1 MRAILHHFKAVLCL
15 AVIMFFAQCKND
27 SPIVAPIVTTTT
39 TNLVKDN
46 SGDVIIQ
53 WQNLFLEVERY
64 AAVYRPCPAARMLGY
79 VGLAAYESTVP
90 GMPEYQSL
98 AARYG
103 GLTIPAIDNTKV
115 YDYPTILNA
124 VYGSLYKKFFAN
136 VQATDILK
144 ITSLQSSLD
153 VQYSSKL
160 ASDVF
165 KRSRDYGTAVASAV
179 WDYSVTDTYGH
190 DSYLTPRPTSYTPP
204 AGAGK
209 WIPTPPGNQAAMFP
223 YWGKVRVFAIQ
234 DADKLA
240 KPPIPYSEDKN
251 SQYYAQGLEVY
262 SLTRPQS
269 YEGQWIAEFW
279 SDDVLGFTF
288 SPPSRWIAI
297 SSQALLQS
305 KSNLETAVITA
316 LKVGL
321 ALNDAAVA
329 CWNSKFY
336 YNVQRPITY
345 INKVIDPSYTI
356 LSNTS
361 TGFLT
366 STPSFAAYP
375 SGHATFGAAAAEALV
390 SIFGAEYSLTD
401 RCHENRS
408 DFTGSKPRS
417 FNSFYDMAVENA
429 VSRIYLGVHW
439 HMDADEGLRL
449 GYQAGRRVNALPIK
463 K

>member
-1 MRAILHHFKAVLCL
+1 MRAILHNFKAILCL
-15 AVIMFFAQCKND
+15 AVVLFFAQCKND
-27 SPIVAPIVTTTT
+27 SSIVAPIATTTS
-39 TNLVKDN
+39 NLVKN
-46 SGDVIIQ
+46 NTSDVVIE

-79 VGLAAYESTVP
+79 VGLAAYESTVS
-90 GMPEYQSL
+90 GMPNYQSL
-98 AARYG
+98 ATRYG
-103 GLTIPAIDNTKV
+103 GLNIPAVDNTKV
-115 YDYPTILNA
+115 YDYPTVLNA
-124 VYGSLYKKFFAN
+124 VYGTLYKKFFAN

-153 VQYSSKL
+153 VQYASKI

-165 KRSRDYGTAVASAV
+165 KRSQDYGTAVGLAV
-179 WDYSVTDTYGH
+179 WDFSATDTYGH
-190 DSYLTPRPTSYTPP
+190 DAYLTPRPTSFTPP
-204 AGAGK
+204 AGVGK

-223 YWGKVRVFAIQ
+223 YWGKVRVFALQ

-251 SQYYAQGLEVY
+251 SAYYAQGLEVY
-262 SLTRPQS
+262 SLTRPQTT
-269 YEGQWIAEFW
+269 EGQWIAEFW

-297 SSQALLQS
+297 TTQTLIQS
-305 KSNLETAVITA
+305 KSNLETSVIA
-316 LKVGL
+316 SLKVGM

-336 YNVQRPITY
+336 YNIQRPITY
-345 INKVIDPSYTI
+345 INKFMDPSYTI
-356 LSNTS
+356 LQNTS

-366 STPSFAAYP
+366 SNPSFAAYP

-390 SIFGAEYSLTD
+390 SVFGADYSLTD
-401 RCHENRS
+401 RCHENRT

-429 VSRIYLGVHW
+429 VSRLYLGVHW
-439 HMDADEGLRL
+439 RMDADEGLRL